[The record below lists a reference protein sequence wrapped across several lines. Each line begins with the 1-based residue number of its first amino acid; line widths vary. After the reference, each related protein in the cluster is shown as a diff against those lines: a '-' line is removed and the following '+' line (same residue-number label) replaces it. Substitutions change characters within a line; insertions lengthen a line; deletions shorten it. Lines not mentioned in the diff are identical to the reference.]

1 MILETCGCCSAI
13 AISSAAVAGADDIDR
28 PTLICLGAGRR
39 ARYSTGTLPVQYSS
53 IPVTRGLL
61 PHRRPLPVQRVCCA
75 RFQDFADRLRAGAG
89 RRSGCGREAVPG
101 LKSSECRVSFGCCT
115 GRQDRGARRSTAIK
129 IEWRTSTCPALG
141 AHADRC
147 SLSSLRSCAEHRQSN
162 QLPQPPR
169 VMLRCCELIML
180 VNLVGRCGSE
190 DHAVK
195 ILVVQSHIC
204 R

>member
-28 PTLICLGAGRR
+28 PTLITVNCLGAGRR
-39 ARYSTGTLPVQYSS
+39 ARVTGTLPVQYSS

-75 RFQDFADRLRAGAG
+75 RCQDFADRLRAGAG

-162 QLPQPPR
+162 RLSPASPCDAA
-169 VMLRCCELIML
+169 MLRIDH
-180 VNLVGRCGSE
+180 VGEPCG
-190 DHAVK
+190 AVW
-195 ILVVQSHIC
+195 IRGSC
-204 R
+204 G